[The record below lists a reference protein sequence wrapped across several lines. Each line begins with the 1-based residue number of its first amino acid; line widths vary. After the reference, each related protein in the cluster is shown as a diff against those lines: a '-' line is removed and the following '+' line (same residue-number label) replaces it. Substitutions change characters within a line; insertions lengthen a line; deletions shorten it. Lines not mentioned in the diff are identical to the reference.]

1 LVEVCRIQFEYFFL
15 ELREIQTFHVGDR
28 VALFG
33 AREGGISI
41 VEHNVIIRE
50 KGYLYID

>member
-1 LVEVCRIQFEYFFL
+1 LQNSVRIFL
-15 ELREIQTFHVGDR
+15 LGAKGNSNLPVGDR

-41 VEHNVIIRE
+41 VEHNVIVRE